1 MTNDSFRPVRL
12 VSIIIPCHNEAQHVA
27 EVVARVQAADLGGL
41 ERELIAVDDGSSD
54 GTADVLRGLP
64 GVKVISYPQ
73 NRGKGAAVKAG
84 FAAAAGQAVLI
95 QDADL
100 EYDPA
105 DHRAV
110 LAPIVSGAA
119 DAVMGSRFSKSRPH
133 FFFGPR
139 RSPFFTHYIGN
150 ISIVAM
156 TNLLYRHHATDY
168 EGAYK
173 AFRKE
178 VVDAVPVQAD
188 GFEYDNELICKLLR
202 RGYRVM
208 EVPIHYH
215 PRSYEEGKKI
225 RWHHGVRMIWT
236 IIKWRFLPF

>member
-1 MTNDSFRPVRL
+1 MTSRQPPVRL
-12 VSIIIPCHNEAQHVA
+12 VSIIIPCHNEAGHVA
-27 EVVARVQAADLGGL
+27 EVIARVQAADLGGL

-54 GTADVLRGLP
+54 GTADVLRRLP
-64 GVKVISYPQ
+64 GVKLISYAQ

-84 FAAAAGQAVLI
+84 FAAATGQVVLI

-100 EYDPA
+100 EYNPA
-105 DHRAV
+105 DHRVV
-110 LAPIVSGAA
+110 LAPIVLGEA
-119 DAVMGSRFSKSRPH
+119 DAVMGSRFSKERPR
-133 FFFGPR
+133 FFFGSR

-150 ISIVAM
+150 IAIVM
-156 TNLLYRHHATDY
+156 LTNFLYRYRATDY

-178 VVDAVPVQAD
+178 VVDAIPVRAD

-202 RGYRVM
+202 RGYRVV
-208 EVPIHYH
+208 EAPIDYC

-225 RWHHGVRMIWT
+225 RWHHGVRMLWT